1 MRVSRVGGGGV
12 VRTPL
17 VKFNSPISWM
27 KRDKG
32 SKRKYYSVCAKNYRV
47 SERVNYT
54 EENETT
60 STELDHVT
68 IFIQFHSNLN

>member
-1 MRVSRVGGGGV
+1 
-12 VRTPL
+12 
-17 VKFNSPISWM
+17 M
-27 KRDKG
+27 KIDKG